1 MRETDSL
8 LKLFLP
14 YAVLTAAALLLLWQ
28 FDAGTGVFWLVLGMA
43 CLWGL
48 VTGWLFRSQAART
61 QRRWRRIDAQIA
73 ELTAKTS
80 SLLGFMSKEFNAQF
94 ENVRHENRQVQ
105 GLLADAIEKLVAS
118 FTGMD
123 DQSRRQFELANQL
136 TRQGGQVSAE
146 GLDFESLWREI
157 EGVLHTFVNA
167 ATENSR
173 VAKRLLEEMTATST
187 QFLGVLTMLDEIKK
201 IADQTNLLAIN
212 ATVEAAR
219 AGQAGKGFAVV
230 AGEVRNLSVHSNK
243 FSNKI
248 GDEVS
253 GIAQALNGVENTIG
267 KIARQEAELV
277 TQTDNRVKD
286 LTGKLQSFNAQVEHS
301 ADEIGR
307 ISTAVSAEV
316 RTAVTSLQ
324 FQDMCTQLIDH
335 VGKRIDALGEIL
347 DGLARLPLTAREFSD
362 ADDAHCEER
371 LERFARQL
379 GEAAA
384 LVERA
389 RHNPVSQRSL
399 ATGDIE
405 LF

>member
-1 MRETDSL
+1 MRETNIL
-8 LKLFLP
+8 LKLVLP
-14 YAVLTAAALLLLWQ
+14 YAVLTAAAVLLLWW
-28 FDAGTGVFWLVLGMA
+28 FDAEAGVLWLVLGMA

-48 VTGWLFRSQAART
+48 LTGWLFRSQAARAG
-61 QRRWRRIDAQIA
+61 RRWQEIDGQIA

-80 SLLGFMSKEFNAQF
+80 SLLGFMSNEFNAQF
-94 ENVRHENRQVQ
+94 EVVRNENRQVQ
-105 GLLADAIEKLVAS
+105 DLLADAIEKLVAS

-123 DQSRRQFELANQL
+123 DQSRRQFELAHQL
-136 TRQGGQVSAE
+136 TRQGGRNSAD
-146 GLDFESLWREI
+146 GLDFDSLWREI
-157 EGVLHTFVNA
+157 EGVLRTFVDA
-167 ATENSR
+167 ASENSR

-187 QFLGVLTMLDEIKK
+187 QFLGVLTMLDEVKK

-253 GIAQALNGVENTIG
+253 GIAQALNAVENTIG
-267 KIARQEAELV
+267 KIARQEANLV
-277 TQTDNRVKD
+277 TETDSRVKE
-286 LTGKLQSFNAQVEHS
+286 LTAKLKSFNSQVEHS

-307 ISTAVSAEV
+307 ISTEVSAKV

-347 DGLARLPLTAREFSD
+347 DSLARLPLAAREFSD
-362 ADDAHCEER
+362 ANKTHCEER
-371 LERFARQL
+371 LQRFARQL

-389 RHNPVSQRSL
+389 RHNPVSQTSL

>member
-1 MRETDSL
+1 L
-8 LKLFLP
+8 LLF
-14 YAVLTAAALLLLWQ
+14 VTLTSAALLILFLTQ
-28 FDAGTGVFWLVLGMA
+28 AGRGPMLLVLGLS
-43 CLWGL
+43 CCWGGL
-48 VTGWLFRSQAART
+48 VWVFFRREARLVR
-61 QRRWRRIDAQIA
+61 RRWQAVDAKIA

-80 SLLGFMSKEFNAQF
+80 SLLGFMAEEFNSQF
-94 ENVRHENRQVQ
+94 AIIGNENRQVQ
-105 GLLADAIEKLVAS
+105 DLLADAIEKLVAS

-123 DQSRRQFELANQL
+123 DQSRRQVELATTL
-136 TRQGGQVSAE
+136 TRQGGRA
-146 GLDFESLWREI
+146 GAGGMDFESLWREI
-157 EGVLHTFVNA
+157 EGVLRTFVDA
-167 ATENSR
+167 ALENSR
-173 VAKRLLEEMTATST
+173 VAKQLLEQMTATST
-187 QFLGVLTMLDEIKK
+187 QFLGVLTMLDEVKK

-253 GIAQALNGVENTIG
+253 GIAQALNAVENSIG
-267 KIARQEAELV
+267 KIAKQEANLV
-277 TQTDNRVKD
+277 TSTDLRVKE
-286 LTGKLQSFNAQVEHS
+286 LTEKLRTFNDQVEQS

-307 ISTAVSAEV
+307 ISSAVGAEV

-324 FQDMCTQLIDH
+324 FQDMSTQLIGH
-335 VGKRIDALGEIL
+335 VNKRIETLGEIL
-347 DGLARLPLTAREFSD
+347 ASLAHLPLAARELSG
-362 ADDAHCEER
+362 ADEAQCEER
-371 LERFARQL
+371 LQRFAQQL

-389 RHNPVSQRSL
+389 RHNPVSQKSL

>member
-1 MRETDSL
+1 MRETNAF
-8 LKLFLP
+8 LKLVLP
-14 YAVLTAAALLLLWQ
+14 YVVLTAAALLLLWW
-28 FDAGTGVFWLVLGMA
+28 FEVGAGVLWLVLGMA
-43 CLWGL
+43 GLWGL
-48 VTGWLFRSQAART
+48 VTAWLFRAEAARA
-61 QRRWRRIDAQIA
+61 QRRWREMDGQIA

-80 SLLGFMSKEFNAQF
+80 SLLGFMSREFNDQF
-94 ENVRHENRQVQ
+94 QIVRDENRQVQ
-105 GLLADAIEKLVAS
+105 ALLADAIEKLVAS

-123 DQSRRQFELANQL
+123 DQSRRQFDLANQL
-136 TRQGGQVSAE
+136 TRQGGSSSD

-173 VAKRLLEEMTATST
+173 VAKRLLAEMTATST
-187 QFLGVLTMLDEIKK
+187 QFLGVLTMLDEVKK

-253 GIAQALNGVENTIG
+253 GIAQALNAVENTIG

-277 TQTDNRVKD
+277 TQTDSRVKD
-286 LTGKLQSFNAQVEHS
+286 LTAKLQSFNAQVEHS
-301 ADEIGR
+301 ADEIGK
-307 ISTAVSAEV
+307 ISTEVSAEV

-335 VGKRIDALGEIL
+335 VSKRIDALGEIL
-347 DGLARLPLTAREFSD
+347 ESLARLPLAAREFAG

-371 LERFARQL
+371 LQRFARQL

-389 RHNPVSQRSL
+389 RHNPVSQKSL

>member
-1 MRETDSL
+1 MRETNSPL
-8 LKLFLP
+8 NLVLP
-14 YAVLTAAALLLLWQ
+14 YVILTAAALLLLWW
-28 FDAGTGVFWLVLGMA
+28 FDAGAGIFWLVLGMA

-48 VTGWLFRSQAART
+48 VTAWLLRSQVARA
-61 QRRWRRIDAQIA
+61 QRSRREIDAQID
-73 ELTAKTS
+73 ELTAKTT
-80 SLLGFMSKEFNAQF
+80 SLLEFMSKEFNDQF
-94 ENVRHENRQVQ
+94 TIVRDENRQVQ
-105 GLLADAIEKLVAS
+105 VLLADAIDKLVGS

-123 DQSRRQFELANQL
+123 EQSHRQFELANQL
-136 TRQGGQVSAE
+136 TRQGGKSSAE

-157 EGVLHTFVNA
+157 EGVLRTFVDA
-167 ATENSR
+167 ATENSG

-187 QFLGVLTMLDEIKK
+187 QFLGVLTMLDEVKK

-230 AGEVRNLSVHSNK
+230 AGEVRNLSVHSNT

-253 GIAQALNGVENTIG
+253 GIAQALNAVENTIG
-267 KIARQEAELV
+267 KIARQEASLLTE
-277 TQTDNRVKD
+277 TDTRVKE
-286 LTGKLQSFNAQVEHS
+286 LTGKLHAFNAQVEHA

-307 ISTAVSAEV
+307 ISTEVGATV

-324 FQDMCTQLIDH
+324 FQDMCTQIIDH

-347 DGLARLPLTAREFSD
+347 ESLARLPLAAREFAD
-362 ADDAHCEER
+362 ADETHCEKR
-371 LERFARQL
+371 LQRFARQL

-389 RHNPVSQRSL
+389 RHNPVSQKSL

>member
-1 MRETDSL
+1 MRETNAL
-8 LKLFLP
+8 LKLVLP
-14 YAVLTAAALLLLWQ
+14 YAVLTAAALLLLWW
-28 FDAGTGVFWLVLGMA
+28 FEVGAGVLWLVLGMA
-43 CLWGL
+43 GLWGL
-48 VTGWLFRSQAART
+48 VTVWLFRAQAARA
-61 QRRWRRIDAQIA
+61 QRRWREIDGQIA

-80 SLLGFMSKEFNAQF
+80 SLLGFMSKEFNDQF
-94 ENVRHENRQVQ
+94 EIVRDENRQVQ
-105 GLLADAIEKLVAS
+105 ALLADAIEKLVAS

-123 DQSRRQFELANQL
+123 DQSRRQFDLANQL
-136 TRQGGQVSAE
+136 TRQGGSSGE

-187 QFLGVLTMLDEIKK
+187 QFLGVLTMLDEVKK

-253 GIAQALNGVENTIG
+253 GIAQALNGVENTIS

-277 TQTDNRVKD
+277 TQTDSRVKD
-286 LTGKLQSFNAQVEHS
+286 LTAKLQSFNAQVEHS
-301 ADEIGR
+301 ADEIGK
-307 ISTAVSAEV
+307 ISTEVSAEM

-347 DGLARLPLTAREFSD
+347 ESLARLPLAAREFAG

-371 LERFARQL
+371 LQRFARQL

-389 RHNPVSQRSL
+389 RHNPVSQKSL

>member
-1 MRETDSL
+1 MRETNIL
-8 LKLFLP
+8 LKLVLP
-14 YAVLTAAALLLLWQ
+14 YAVLTAAAVLLLWW
-28 FDAGTGVFWLVLGMA
+28 FDAEAGVLWLVLGMA

-48 VTGWLFRSQAART
+48 LTGWLFRSQAARAG
-61 QRRWRRIDAQIA
+61 RRWQEIDGQIA

-80 SLLGFMSKEFNAQF
+80 SLLGFMSNEFNAQF
-94 ENVRHENRQVQ
+94 EVVRNENRQVQ
-105 GLLADAIEKLVAS
+105 DLLADAIEKLVAS

-136 TRQGGQVSAE
+136 TRQGGRNSAD
-146 GLDFESLWREI
+146 GLDFDSLWREI
-157 EGVLHTFVNA
+157 EGVLRTFVDA
-167 ATENSR
+167 ASENSR

-187 QFLGVLTMLDEIKK
+187 QFLGVLTMLDEVKK

-253 GIAQALNGVENTIG
+253 GIAQALNAVENTIG
-267 KIARQEAELV
+267 KIARQEANLV
-277 TQTDNRVKD
+277 TETDSRVKE
-286 LTGKLQSFNAQVEHS
+286 LTAKLKSFNSQVEHS

-307 ISTAVSAEV
+307 ISTEVSAKV

-347 DGLARLPLTAREFSD
+347 DSLARLPLAAREFSD
-362 ADDAHCEER
+362 ANKTHCEER
-371 LERFARQL
+371 LQRFARQL

-389 RHNPVSQRSL
+389 RHNPVSQTSL

>member
-1 MRETDSL
+1 MRETNAL
-8 LKLFLP
+8 LRLVLP
-14 YAVLTAAALLLLWQ
+14 YVALTAAAVLLLWW
-28 FDAGTGVFWLVLGMA
+28 FDAGAGVLWLALGMA

-48 VTGWLFRSQAART
+48 VTVWLFRAQAARA
-61 QRRWRRIDAQIA
+61 QQRWREIDGQIA

-80 SLLGFMSKEFNAQF
+80 SLLGFMSREFNDQF
-94 ENVRHENRQVQ
+94 QIVRDENRQVQ
-105 GLLADAIEKLVAS
+105 ALLADAIEKLVAS

-123 DQSRRQFELANQL
+123 DQSRRQFDLANQL
-136 TRQGGQVSAE
+136 TRQGGSSGE
-146 GLDFESLWREI
+146 GLDFESLRREI
-157 EGVLHTFVNA
+157 EGVLRTFVNA

-187 QFLGVLTMLDEIKK
+187 QFLGVLAMLDEVKK

-277 TQTDNRVKD
+277 SQTDSRVKE
-286 LTGKLQSFNAQVEHS
+286 LTTKLQSFNSQVGQS

-307 ISTAVSAEV
+307 LSTEVSGQV

-324 FQDMCTQLIDH
+324 FQDMCTQIIGH
-335 VGKRIDALGEIL
+335 VDKRIDALGKIL
-347 DGLARLPLTAREFSD
+347 ESLARLPLAARDFGE
-362 ADDAHCEER
+362 ADESHCEER
-371 LERFARQL
+371 LQRFTRQI

-389 RHNPVSQRSL
+389 RHNPVSQSSL

>member
-1 MRETDSL
+1 MRETNAL
-8 LKLFLP
+8 LKLVLP
-14 YAVLTAAALLLLWQ
+14 YAVLTAAALLLLWW
-28 FDAGTGVFWLVLGMA
+28 FEVGAGVLWLVLGMA
-43 CLWGL
+43 GLWGL
-48 VTGWLFRSQAART
+48 VTVWLFRAQAARA
-61 QRRWRRIDAQIA
+61 QRRWREIDGQIA

-80 SLLGFMSKEFNAQF
+80 SLLGFMSREFNDQF
-94 ENVRHENRQVQ
+94 EIVRDENRQVQ
-105 GLLADAIEKLVAS
+105 ALLADAIEKLVAS

-123 DQSRRQFELANQL
+123 DQSRRQFDLANQL
-136 TRQGGQVSAE
+136 TRQGGSSGE

-187 QFLGVLTMLDEIKK
+187 QFLGVLTMLDEVKK

-253 GIAQALNGVENTIG
+253 GIAQALNGVENTIS

-277 TQTDNRVKD
+277 TQTDSRVKD
-286 LTGKLQSFNAQVEHS
+286 LTAKLQSFNAQVEHS
-301 ADEIGR
+301 ADEIGK
-307 ISTAVSAEV
+307 ISTEVSAEM

-347 DGLARLPLTAREFSD
+347 ESLARLPLAAREFAG

-371 LERFARQL
+371 LQRFARQL

-389 RHNPVSQRSL
+389 RHNPVSQKSL

>member
-1 MRETDSL
+1 MRETNSL
-8 LKLFLP
+8 LKLVLP
-14 YAVLTAAALLLLWQ
+14 YALLTAAALLLLWW
-28 FDAGTGVFWLVLGMA
+28 FDAGAGMLWLILGMA

-48 VTGWLFRSQAART
+48 ITAWLFRSQSARA
-61 QRRWRRIDAQIA
+61 QRRWREIDAQIA

-80 SLLGFMSKEFNAQF
+80 SLLGFMSKEFNDQF
-94 ENVRHENRQVQ
+94 EIVRNENRQVQ

-136 TRQGGQVSAE
+136 TRQGGGNSAE
-146 GLDFESLWREI
+146 GLDFESLRRDI
-157 EGVLHTFVNA
+157 EGVLRTFVDA

-187 QFLGVLTMLDEIKK
+187 QFLGVLTMLDEVKK

-253 GIAQALNGVENTIG
+253 GIAQALNAVENTIG

-277 TQTDNRVKD
+277 TQTDSRVKD
-286 LTGKLQSFNAQVEHS
+286 LTSKLQSFNAQVEHS
-301 ADEIGR
+301 ADEIGQ
-307 ISTAVSAEV
+307 ISTEVSAGV

-335 VGKRIDALGEIL
+335 VSKRIDALGEIL
-347 DGLARLPLTAREFSD
+347 DSLAHLPLTAKDFAD
-362 ADDAHCEER
+362 ADEAHCEER
-371 LERFARQL
+371 LQRFARQL

-389 RHNPVSQRSL
+389 RHNPVSQSSL

>member
-1 MRETDSL
+1 MRETNIL
-8 LKLFLP
+8 LKLVLP
-14 YAVLTAAALLLLWQ
+14 YAVLTAAAVLLLWW
-28 FDAGTGVFWLVLGMA
+28 FDAEVGVLWLVLGMA

-48 VTGWLFRSQAART
+48 LTGWLFRSQAARAE
-61 QRRWRRIDAQIA
+61 RRRREIDAQIA

-80 SLLGFMSKEFNAQF
+80 SLLGFMSNEFNAQF
-94 ENVRHENRQVQ
+94 EIVRNENRQVQ
-105 GLLADAIEKLVAS
+105 NLLADAIENLVAS

-136 TRQGGQVSAE
+136 TRQGGRNSAA
-146 GLDFESLWREI
+146 GLDFDSLWREI
-157 EGVLHTFVNA
+157 EGVLRTFVDA
-167 ATENSR
+167 ASENSR

-187 QFLGVLTMLDEIKK
+187 QFLGVLTMLDEVKK

-253 GIAQALNGVENTIG
+253 GIAQALNAVENTIG
-267 KIARQEAELV
+267 KIARQEANLV
-277 TQTDNRVKD
+277 TETDIRVKE
-286 LTGKLQSFNAQVEHS
+286 LTAKLQSFNSQVEHS

-307 ISTAVSAEV
+307 ISTEVSSKV

-335 VGKRIDALGEIL
+335 VGKRIDALGDIL
-347 DGLARLPLTAREFSD
+347 DSLARLPLAVREF
-362 ADDAHCEER
+362 ADVDQAHCEER
-371 LERFARQL
+371 LQRFARQL

-389 RHNPVSQRSL
+389 RHNPVSQTSL